1 MEFCGS
7 VERSNFFSEDMFF
20 TCQALPMPFTPELSL
35 QADGAKQLT
44 IADRLK
50 PIRSISCRIRMES
63 GFQKLQK
70 LFQLG
75 LIATG
80 VCVRK
85 LQSPCHVS
93 WWSWFFAVGLFDLG
107 IPKNSTLITFI
118 PGIHWDFRWRPFWRT
133 ETTETT
139 EMCQMSVVAVAP
151 RCPGHGAHFPSDV
164 SNPGPGLHQG
174 LFASRSVGLSRN
186 GSQNVIW
193 EVLKYPYS
201 FDTARG
207 VSETALFGPFFYTI
221 Q

>member
-1 MEFCGS
+1 MIALRKVGFIAVVWLKFRGYRFSMEFCGS

-118 PGIHWDFRWRPFWRT
+118 PGIHWDFR
-133 ETTETT
+133 
-139 EMCQMSVVAVAP
+139 VAAILE
-151 RCPGHGAHFPSDV
+151 D
-164 SNPGPGLHQG
+164 
-174 LFASRSVGLSRN
+174 
-186 GSQNVIW
+186 
-193 EVLKYPYS
+193 
-201 FDTARG
+201 
-207 VSETALFGPFFYTI
+207 
-221 Q
+221 